1 MRECP
6 AVAKAE
12 IERLQSKGINPTLDE
27 ICWLASLGRKVEQPG
42 RVANPLLSAVPVV
55 AGCEPFYELT
65 NQALWWLS
73 LAAEWFC
80 GLSKCHLL
88 GYAHRHARIPG
99 AFVSLATRRAAVDAV
114 SQWRDG
120 LAITDAEIM
129 DAVERLADNDAPERP
144 LAQDSKTSHSEQLAR
159 AIALTGLPRDYWETA
174 TPEEMG
180 RVLCESIR
188 IAGAGS
194 GVDMDM
200 TAMESGEALR
210 DLLLAVMEIE
220 KRHGK

>member
-1 MRECP
+1 
-6 AVAKAE
+6 
-12 IERLQSKGINPTLDE
+12 
-27 ICWLASLGRKVEQPG
+27 
-42 RVANPLLSAVPVV
+42 
-55 AGCEPFYELT
+55 
-65 NQALWWLS
+65 
-73 LAAEWFC
+73 
-80 GLSKCHLL
+80 
-88 GYAHRHARIPG
+88 
-99 AFVSLATRRAAVDAV
+99 V